1 MSNRIQTDKIYLNA
15 MLEVTKWTSNLDQ
28 YYRDVVV
35 TKNGIERA
43 LDNRW
48 ARESR
53 FFAQGDRGRKEKAR
67 NSTVS
72 KAGQPVKRRGI
83 FF

>member
-1 MSNRIQTDKIYLNA
+1 MAISTKKTACNKMSNRVQTDKIYLNA

-43 LDNRW
+43 LDNR
-48 ARESR
+48 
-53 FFAQGDRGRKEKAR
+53 
-67 NSTVS
+67 
-72 KAGQPVKRRGI
+72 
-83 FF
+83 